1 MQKVDR
7 PFKPPGR
14 VLLPAWW
21 TAQGEGRNL
30 IGCYHNQETGPAPS
44 NRGQRCSV
52 VVFKLPTCLR
62 ATRCCVFSV
71 IHCLEPRGQK
81 LCDCC
86 SAEGSGQKL
95 HWAYKKLC
103 CAWQRVW
110 GETRQELLLRDHAA
124 AERPCGCCV
133 ASGGDQKKTTKKQG
147 VEREDE
153 KGEEGGAL
161 GVK

>member
-62 ATRCCVFSV
+62 ATRCCVFSG

-103 CAWQRVW
+103 CAWQRVC
-110 GETRQELLLRDHAA
+110 GETRQELLLRDHV
-124 AERPCGCCV
+124 V
-133 ASGGDQKKTTKKQG
+133 A
-147 VEREDE
+147 VLH
-153 KGEEGGAL
+153 L
-161 GVK
+161 GVTKRKQQKNRAWKEKMKRERREEHWG